1 MKNISIILLDKDT
14 DTILTDGSMNLP
26 SSTFDEQQISG
37 FDAALKL
44 LSEMGYECCA
54 MTRVFN
60 SESKEIWQA
69 LSFAE
74 MLNFEG
80 NNFEH
85 QWIATNFVD
94 HEAKQRQLMEN
105 Q

>member
-1 MKNISIILLDKDT
+1 MKNISIILLDKNT
-14 DTILTDGSMNLP
+14 DTILTDGNMNLP

-37 FDAALKL
+37 FDAAVDL
-44 LSEMGYECCA
+44 LHSCGYECCA

-60 SESKEIWQA
+60 SGDKEIWQA
-69 LSFAE
+69 LAFTES
-74 MLNFEG
+74 LNFDG
-80 NNFEH
+80 HNFEN

-94 HEAKQRQLMEN
+94 HEAKQNQLVEN